1 MQKEGNIM
9 FCPQCGAP
17 NEEDAVFCG
26 NCGAVLNP
34 EELSTETK
42 FEAPEEMASKELE
55 EASFEEAAEE
65 VPEEPAGEPTPIIDE
80 GLAVPPPPPPSAP
93 PRPTY
98 APALRTSGM
107 AIASLVMGV
116 VGWTLLPLIG
126 SILAIIF
133 GYAARKEIRQRPN
146 ELSGEGIALAGLVL
160 GWLMVG
166 ISILVL
172 CLGVIGLCFF
182 LPFSSTV
189 GY

>member
-1 MQKEGNIM
+1 M

-17 NEEDAVFCG
+17 NEDDAVFCG

-34 EELSTETK
+34 EELSAETTL
-42 FEAPEEMASKELE
+42 EAPEEMARE
-55 EASFEEAAEE
+55 EIEEISFEEAAEE
-65 VPEEPAGEPTPIIDE
+65 VPEEAASEVAPFTDE
-80 GLAVPPPPPPSAP
+80 GLSVPPPPPPSAP
-93 PRPTY
+93 QPPTY

-116 VGWTLLPLIG
+116 VGWTVLPLIG

-133 GYAARKEIRQRPN
+133 GYAARKEIRQRPG
-146 ELSGEGIALAGLVL
+146 ELSGEGMALAGLVL

-166 ISILVL
+166 ISVLVL
-172 CLGVIGLCFF
+172 CLGAIGLCFL